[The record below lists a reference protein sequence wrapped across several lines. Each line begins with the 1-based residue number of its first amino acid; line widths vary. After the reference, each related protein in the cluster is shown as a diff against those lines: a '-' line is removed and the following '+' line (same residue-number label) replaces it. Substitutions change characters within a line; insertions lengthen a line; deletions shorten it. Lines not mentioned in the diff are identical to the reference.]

1 MALGLLDRTPPPFF
15 RQGTSALTKLC
26 FFWALALLLMVAD
39 ARFNVT
45 QPLRATLAT
54 LLQPVERTL
63 SVPVIAWREA
73 SFYVTGLDRAL
84 ASEAGAR
91 RSLALL
97 SERAHRVEQLEAE
110 NVRLRALL
118 ELRPKL
124 VVRSQTAEI
133 LYQAADLYSRK
144 VVIDRGEQNGIVA
157 GSPVINEAGVLGQ
170 VTRSYPLSAEV
181 TLLTDRD
188 AAIPVINNRTQARG
202 AAFGGSGSVGKHS
215 MELRFMASDAD
226 VRVGDVLNTSGIDGV
241 YPPGTPVAE
250 VVSVDRMIDSGFA
263 RVGLR
268 PLASADS
275 VRHVLVLEPTSVQ
288 LPPPPPEAAPQIARR
303 VLPAR
308 SKKEGGR

>member
-1 MALGLLDRTPPPFF
+1 MSLGLLDRTPPPFF

-63 SVPVIAWREA
+63 SVPVIAWRQA
-73 SFYVTGLDRAL
+73 NIYLAGLDRAL
-84 ASEAGAR
+84 ASEGDAR
-91 RSLALL
+91 RSLAAL

-157 GSPVINEAGVLGQ
+157 GSPVINETGVLGQ

-188 AAIPVINNRTQARG
+188 AAIPVINNRTQARS
-202 AAFGGSGSVGKHS
+202 AAFGGSGGVGKHS

-226 VRVGDVLNTSGIDGV
+226 VQVGDLLNTSGIDGV
-241 YPPGTPVAE
+241 YPPGTPVAV

-275 VRHVLVLEPTSVQ
+275 VRHVLVLEPTAAQ
-288 LPPPPPEAAPQIARR
+288 LPPPPEAAPQVAPRLVPGR
-303 VLPAR
+303 NR
-308 SKKEGGR
+308 KEGRR